1 VGSPDAIRYARQ
13 VLLPEFGR
21 EGQQRLLDARVLIV
35 GLGGLGSPAAMYLAA
50 AGVGTLGLVDF
61 DVVDETNLHR
71 QIMHGTPDV
80 GRSKMTSA
88 AETLRALNPE
98 VHLEHHEEPFGVS
111 NARALVEAYDIVVDG
126 TDNFPTRYLVNDACV
141 MSRTPNVY
149 GSIFRFEGQA
159 SVFAVPPGFRPD
171 GPGGPC
177 YRCLHPEPPPA
188 GLIPNCAEAGV
199 LGVLPGI
206 IGTIQATEAIKL
218 ITGLGEPLVGRLLL
232 YDASRM
238 TFRDITLQRDPEC
251 PVCGD
256 APTIR
261 TLVAYDQVCDTGTG
275 ELAETAD
282 LSRRSSEGAK
292 AELADLSR
300 RSSEGAKAEMKDEM
314 TVDEL
319 QQWRESGHPHLLLD
333 VREPFEHASARIE
346 GAVLM
351 PMGSVMAQLD
361 ELPQDR
367 PIVVQCQ
374 SGGRSARVAAALRQ
388 KGFDAVNLSG
398 GIQAWRMAGHL

>member
-1 VGSPDAIRYARQ
+1 MSSPDEIRYARQ

-21 EGQQRLLDARVLIV
+21 EGQQRLIDARVLII

-71 QIMHGTPDV
+71 QIIHGTPDV

-88 AETLRALNPE
+88 AETLRAINPG
-98 VHLEHHEEPFGVS
+98 VLLEHYEEPFGVS
-111 NARALVEAYDIVVDG
+111 NARALVDAYDIVVDG

-141 MSRTPNVY
+141 MSGTPNVY

-159 SVFAVPPGFRPD
+159 AVFAAA
-171 GPGGPC
+171 GGPC

-218 ITGLGEPLVGRLLL
+218 ITGIGEPLVGRLLL

-238 TFRDITLQRDPEC
+238 TFRDITLSRDPEC

-256 APTIR
+256 TPTIR
-261 TLVAYDQVCDTGTG
+261 TLVAYDQVCDPGT
-275 ELAETAD
+275 L
-282 LSRRSSEGAK
+282 RSPGAS
-292 AELADLSR
+292 ALGGLTEM
-300 RSSEGAKAEMKDEM
+300 AEMKDEM

-319 QQWRESGHPHLLLD
+319 HQWRESGHPHMLVD
-333 VREPFEHASARIE
+333 VREPFEHASTRIE
-346 GAVLM
+346 GSVLM
-351 PMGSVMAQLD
+351 PMGTVMGQLD
-361 ELPQDR
+361 QLPKDQ
-367 PIVVQCQ
+367 PIVVHCQ
-374 SGGRSARVAAALRQ
+374 SGGRSARVTSALRQ
-388 KGFDAVNLSG
+388 KGYDAVNLVG
-398 GIQAWRMAGHL
+398 GIQAWRMAGHS

>member
-1 VGSPDAIRYARQ
+1 MPSPDAVRYGRQ

-21 EGQQRLLDARVLIV
+21 EGQQRLIDARVLII

-50 AGVGTLGLVDF
+50 AGIGTLGLVDY

-71 QIMHGTPDV
+71 QIIHGTADI

-88 AETLRALNPE
+88 VETIRAINPD
-98 VHLEHHEEPFGVS
+98 VRLEQHEAPFAVS
-111 NARALVEAYDIVVDG
+111 NARALVDNYDIVIDG

-141 MSRTPNVY
+141 MSGTPNVY

-159 SVFAVPPGFRPD
+159 AVFAVPSTFRPD
-171 GPGGPC
+171 GLRGPC

-218 ITGLGEPLVGRLLL
+218 ITGMGEPLVGRLLL

-238 TFRDITLQRDPEC
+238 MFREISLSRDPEC

-261 TLVAYDQVCDTGTG
+261 TLVAYDQVCDPING
-275 ELAETAD
+275 ELAKGAD
-282 LSRRSSEGAK
+282 L
-292 AELADLSR
+292 
-300 RSSEGAKAEMKDEM
+300 KDEM

-319 QQWRESGHPHLLLD
+319 QLWRTSGHPHMLLD
-333 VREPFEHASARIE
+333 VREPFEHASTRIE
-346 GAVLM
+346 GSVLI
-351 PMGSVMAQLD
+351 PMGTVMSQL
-361 ELPQDR
+361 ESLPKDR

-374 SGGRSARVAAALRQ
+374 SGGRSARVTAALRQ
-388 KGFDAVNLSG
+388 KGFDAVNLAG
-398 GIQAWRMAGHL
+398 GIQAWRMAGHR